1 LVDEETR
8 RYRPTKNYLE
18 PVLPPLTIS
27 AFETPLMKTELD
39 RVASRLPME
48 TLSMKRYEL
57 PPPPAGKLFIKVI
70 SYAYFDAFLKVR
82 LSQNEFMN
90 HPFSKIATEKFEGF
104 LP

>member
-1 LVDEETR
+1 MVDEETR

-70 SYAYFDAFLKVR
+70 LYAYLDAFLA
-82 LSQNEFMN
+82 LS
-90 HPFSKIATEKFEGF
+90 F
-104 LP
+104 LKSQQSLA